1 MSYFG
6 MGISQG
12 DEYQEI
18 YDRFMEA
25 YDNGEE
31 ISHITQ
37 TILEEYLSEFDP
49 HEDVLHDVYFALAKC
64 QWMCCALSEDLLNI
78 VTEIITSGANLEF
91 LRELGADESD
101 LKIRQKN
108 LQHFLTSLQT
118 PRKSSRKRNPPPKEK
133 ILPPAET
140 GDIFRYRDENLN
152 RFCIILETIQYP
164 QKQTASAYFCGIFQK
179 HYENIPS
186 LSQLLEEPIGTLG
199 LYTGREFLPKSRI
212 KKCFHTDIS
221 QKLYHRLFG
230 NCLVLGTKTDFFT
243 VQTDIPFVSL
253 RSLLNACEDL
263 PPDDMNCY
271 LQKQFIGKW
280 VVTIKENQT

>member
-118 PRKSSRKRNPPPKEK
+118 PRKSPRKRNPPPKQK
-133 ILPPAET
+133 ILLPAET